1 MVGYLVVL
9 QVWLVMLAMG
19 VVARAGARPGDQQQH
34 QVGETEDR
42 SQFWEAV
49 AEARSG
55 RQQAVREERK
65 QREEEKDGNGVKD
78 ENQFSQ
84 FQVPAANWAAEDR
97 VFLLQKFLLNQALN
111 TRHPPPAEAEPE
123 TPKERKVML

>member
-1 MVGYLVVL
+1 M
-9 QVWLVMLAMG
+9 QVWLVMLAVA
-19 VVARAGARPGDQQQH
+19 VVARAGARAGNQQQH

-55 RQQAVREERK
+55 QQQAVREERE
-65 QREEEKDGNGVKD
+65 QSEEEEDGNGVKE

-111 TRHPPPAEAEPE
+111 TRHPPPPDAEPE